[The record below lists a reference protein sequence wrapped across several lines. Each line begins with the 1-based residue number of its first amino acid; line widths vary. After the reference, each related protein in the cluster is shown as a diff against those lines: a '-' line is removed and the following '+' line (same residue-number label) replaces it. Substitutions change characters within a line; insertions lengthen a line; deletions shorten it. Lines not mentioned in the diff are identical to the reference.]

1 MRKVI
6 NMNISH
12 SPRSL
17 RRGQTSL
24 EFGIIATA
32 FLFFIFAITN
42 MAQAVYAYNWVAYAA
57 REGSRWAAVRGA
69 DIVNS
74 GTPMTTSSDVSNY
87 VEGETRGLNLSNM
100 SVAATWSD
108 PTEKPGSTV
117 LVNVTYKFNFT
128 APFTSLGP
136 ITMGSTSQ
144 MVISY

>member
-1 MRKVI
+1 M
-6 NMNISH
+6 H
-12 SPRSL
+12 PRSFNPH
-17 RRGQTSL
+17 RASGQSTA
-24 EFGIIATA
+24 EFA
-32 FLFFIFAITN
+32 FGALGLFFLMFAIFN

-69 DIVNS
+69 DIKTS
-74 GTPMTTSSDVSNY
+74 SIPLTTSTDVSNY

-100 SVAATWSD
+100 NVAATWSD

-117 LVNVTYKFNFT
+117 AVNVTYQFNFT

-136 ITMGSTSQ
+136 LNMSSSSQ